1 MRVETFS
8 ESYVNKDG
16 FIRGIDSRAKLIFV
30 SACMV
35 LAVVSSNPIVPFM
48 VGAVCLALVA
58 VSGAP
63 LWAVALRMSEPL
75 IFAAI
80 LAAMQVFLTRGETI
94 ASLGLFGMSFS
105 VSADGLH
112 KGILIMSRVFG
123 AVSSVLFL
131 TMTTPV
137 HRLLSAAARLRAP
150 KALVEISLFAYRY
163 IFVLIED
170 AITIYHAQRGRLG
183 YSGFVS
189 GIRSLA
195 TLSGSVFLRAFNQA
209 EATGESM
216 AMRGYTGEYIPSF
229 NEKLRPRD
237 ALLLGTLFSVC
248 FAVNLWT

>member
-16 FIRGIDSRAKLIFV
+16 FIRGMDSRAKILFV
-30 SACMV
+30 AACLL
-35 LAVVSSNPIVPFM
+35 LAVVSSNPVVPVT
-48 VGAVCLALVA
+48 VGAVCLVLVA

-105 VSADGLH
+105 ISAVGLH

-170 AITIYHAQRGRLG
+170 AITIYHAQKGRLG
-183 YSGFVS
+183 YAGFGR

-195 TLSGSVFLRAFNQA
+195 TLAGSVFLRAFNQA

-248 FAVNLWT
+248 LAVNLWM